1 MCPGGGVQLYVGL
14 WVACTCCRR
23 GTNTAFKV
31 YDVLL
36 LAGDHPR
43 LFMYTKVLL
52 SVGLD
57 ESGEEMAKL
66 RCIVLVLSCV
76 DLGQSLM
83 QPLCAVS
90 PL

>member
-1 MCPGGGVQLYVGL
+1 MY
-14 WVACTCCRR
+14 
-23 GTNTAFKV
+23 
-31 YDVLL
+31 LL
-36 LAGDHPR
+36 LSANERILLCLQLASYSQGTIHNTPSL
-43 LFMYTKVLL
+43 LFMYKKVLGR
-52 SVGLD
+52 VGLD
-57 ESGEEMAKL
+57 ESGKEKAML

>member
-1 MCPGGGVQLYVGL
+1 MYLLSSVNEHSLQRLT
-14 WVACTCCRR
+14 CTSYSQ
-23 GTNTAFKV
+23 GTIH
-31 YDVLL
+31 DSPSL
-36 LAGDHPR
+36 
-43 LFMYTKVLL
+43 LFMYKKVLG

-57 ESGEEMAKL
+57 ESCKEKAKL
-66 RCIVLVLSCV
+66 RGIGLVLSCV